1 MWFPA
6 AGRELFYTAFSGA
19 EALRRTELPLRGL
32 AIMYFVFFLIHFFFF
47 SVFSV
52 F

>member
-32 AIMYFVFFLIHFFFF
+32 AHQVFRLLSDSTFFFIF
-47 SVFSV
+47 CF
-52 F
+52 